1 MAMGLCATDCPYAD
15 LLSND
20 KCGSAVLML
29 DDRLLTRACVSAIAF
44 LQADLLSN
52 CDVPVRVRSVV
63 LR

>member
-1 MAMGLCATDCPYAD
+1 VNATGCPYDD

-29 DDRLLTRACVSAIAF
+29 DGRLMTRACISAVSF
-44 LQADLLSN
+44 LQTDFLSN

-63 LR
+63 LL